1 MTHYNVI
8 GIVIIDNVAT
18 ILTTCILMVANEVDY
33 FIVYYIVVLC
43 L

>member
-1 MTHYNVI
+1 MTHYNII
-8 GIVIIDNVAT
+8 GIVIIDTVVT
-18 ILTTCILMVANEVDY
+18 FLTACILIVANEMNY